1 MTPFT
6 LAYTLTRRQR
16 LRVELVPWLPAIA
29 GTIGFSVGA
38 AYLTYAASSW
48 FLVLLAL
55 PVVMYRGLFL
65 FAFDL
70 IVRGGRTVTI
80 HVDDEALVVDTA
92 GQQKRLP
99 LQGVLQVFR
108 ADDLW
113 TVLHLDGTVL
123 LIPDSAISPEQIA
136 FLRVFAHR
144 TIRAARAEEEAALT
158 SESGMS

>member
-6 LAYTLTRRQR
+6 LEYTLTRRQR
-16 LRVELVPWLPAIA
+16 LSVELVPWLPAIA

-38 AYLTYAASSW
+38 AYLTYAASAW

-70 IVRGGRTVTI
+70 MVHGGRAVTV
-80 HVDDEALVVDTA
+80 HVADDALVVETA
-92 GQQKRLP
+92 GQHKRLP
-99 LQGVLQVFR
+99 LDGLLQVFR
-108 ADDLW
+108 ANDLW
-113 TVLHLDGTVL
+113 TILHLDGTVL
-123 LIPDSAISPEQIA
+123 IIPDSAITPEQVA

-144 TIRAARAEEEAALT
+144 TIRAARAAAEAPLT
-158 SESGMS
+158 SES

>member
-1 MTPFT
+1 ME
-6 LAYTLTRRQR
+6 YTLTRRQR

-38 AYLTYAASSW
+38 AYLTYAASAW
-48 FLVLLAL
+48 FLMLLAL

-70 IVRGGRTVTI
+70 IVGGGRAVAVHVTEEAMM
-80 HVDDEALVVDTA
+80 VDSA
-92 GQQKRLP
+92 GQRQRLP
-99 LQGVLQVFR
+99 LEGILQVFR
-108 ADDLW
+108 SNDLW

-123 LIPDSAISPEQIA
+123 IIPAAAITSEQVA

-144 TIRAARAEEEAALT
+144 TIRAARAEVEAPLT
-158 SESGMS
+158 SES

>member
-6 LAYTLTRRQR
+6 LEYTLTRRQR

-29 GTIGFSVGA
+29 GTLGFSVGA
-38 AYLTYAASSW
+38 AYLTYAASAW

-65 FAFDL
+65 FALDL
-70 IVRGGRTVTI
+70 IVKGGRAVAV
-80 HVDDEALVVDTA
+80 HVADNAVIVESA
-92 GQQKRLP
+92 GQRRCLP
-99 LQGVLQVFR
+99 LEGILQVFR
-108 ADDLW
+108 SNDLW

-123 LIPDSAISPEQIA
+123 IIPDSAITAEQVA

-144 TIRAARAEEEAALT
+144 TIRAARAEAEAPLT
-158 SESGMS
+158 SES